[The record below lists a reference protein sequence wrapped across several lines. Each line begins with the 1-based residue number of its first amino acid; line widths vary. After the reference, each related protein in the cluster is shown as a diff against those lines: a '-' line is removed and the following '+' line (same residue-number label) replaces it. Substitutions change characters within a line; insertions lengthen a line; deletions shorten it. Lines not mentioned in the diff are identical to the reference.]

1 MTQEED
7 EKLRQQLFSLTRRP
21 SQDNGG
27 GKIFIRTGISENKNH
42 GPSVLYIFPYDQ
54 SDALSLSCRSYSI

>member
-21 SQDNGG
+21 SQDIMAAAKYLSELASV
-27 GKIFIRTGISENKNH
+27 KIKIMAHPSCIYIS
-42 GPSVLYIFPYDQ
+42 I
-54 SDALSLSCRSYSI
+54 